1 MPVNIPTTQE
11 LTETNL
17 ANFES
22 KLNQSSPLVDKAFLR
37 VLAAVE
43 AMSGIGLHKYAVD
56 AVKQNLAR
64 SASED
69 KLAEIGDEYDITK
82 KVAESARLVVEITA
96 SDGATI
102 DETNY
107 FVGVSN
113 NLRYTVD
120 AEASEVDGLITVSVT
135 ASESGVVGNLA
146 DGAQMQIGKAVAN
159 VARSGNVESTTTL
172 GVEEEEEETYRAR
185 ILFAERT
192 AGGGGN
198 AVDYKTWAEET
209 PGVKRAYP
217 YAGIPADGEAI
228 EYVVNGTF
236 DTNIGGWTDNSSGEQ
251 ASVGWIPTGALG
263 LAINGPD

>member
-11 LTETNL
+11 LTETYL

-43 AMSGIGLHKYAVD
+43 AMGGVGFHKYAVD

-64 SASED
+64 SATGVN
-69 KLAEIGDEYDITK
+69 LAEIGDEYGIIK
-82 KVAESARLVVEITA
+82 KVAESAILVVEITA
-96 SDGATI
+96 SGGATI

-146 DGAQMQIGKAVAN
+146 DGAQMRIGKAVAN
-159 VARSGNVESTTTL
+159 VARSGNVTL
-172 GVEEEEEETYRAR
+172 TLRWSLSSKLLTVRP
-185 ILFAERT
+185 ILV
-192 AGGGGN
+192 
-198 AVDYKTWAEET
+198 AV
-209 PGVKRAYP
+209 
-217 YAGIPADGEAI
+217 
-228 EYVVNGTF
+228 
-236 DTNIGGWTDNSSGEQ
+236 
-251 ASVGWIPTGALG
+251 
-263 LAINGPD
+263 